1 MIPAA
6 ESSIQVRPVAKIS
19 ENEYRKKSLALRE
32 LVLQRAQSEH
42 LLGALCPLDEILIEP
57 LLMGKPYPLPPDV
70 AEEQIPLS
78 YSLFPYTPD
87 LPHISSRLPF
97 QSVTLVDAV
106 NSATH
111 VALLAPGGH
120 GKSVALAVL
129 ASRYAQNKRYSNREY
144 NQFPFYFHVSDISN
158 YNNPDPMTAVA
169 EVIGAAY
176 PSQDARFLR
185 SLIKQTF
192 DAHEAILLVDG
203 LDELDLIPYEKTAA
217 LLIKI
222 KQAFP
227 AIPIVTTLSPANIT
241 LLPEAGFA
249 LAGLSFWK
257 PSDYQDW
264 LGKWMKVWKECDIP
278 KKSGKDTILQLTDLV
293 SHWLPD
299 PVCQTPLEWTL
310 MVWGYSCNDLSGQS
324 LPELT
329 LAYLNRVTAGCL
341 DIEKWSQA
349 ARKMIGMG
357 KITSDSRSIS
367 STFNQKIKPID
378 NSPAPAGD
386 TPIQNSSQYLDIL
399 QNNGLLKRTPSGEFR
414 FIHYFIPAFLAGIS
428 NTESPDCHAM
438 QIPQW
443 DLKALSEGLTA
454 IRNNDQNWINAILK
468 PVDTVFYFPAILP
481 TLVSLQSFPSQWKG
495 ELFRHILTLITRQD
509 LPFSMRCRLIP
520 FIWKEKPAHSVK
532 IFQSLLANP
541 SPEVQR
547 IALFG
552 LIPYAKSQQVIDS
565 LKPMLNDH
573 DLAVRLTAIT
583 AYSSSS
589 LPSSLEVLMDIMIA
603 GSEVERLFAAECL
616 ASRPQD
622 GYSILKETLQVED
635 VLIKRAGVFGLSQVR
650 EDWAQDLLRS
660 TTILDGEWL
669 VKNAA
674 SQALEVNTHHQ
685 LYLPVPQI
693 HPSQAA
699 WLIEFASRQG
709 RGIPAGKIPVELL
722 MQAAGSKD
730 PSHVHQA
737 LEYLASIH
745 ENKIQQLFQNC
756 SLNENFRIQD
766 HAVLL
771 LILQQLRGE
780 V

>member
-6 ESSIQVRPVAKIS
+6 ESSIQVSPVAKIS

-42 LLGALCPLDEILIEP
+42 LLGALCPLDEILVEP
-57 LLMGKPYPLPPDV
+57 MLMGKPYPLPPDV

-120 GKSVALAVL
+120 GKSVALAAL
-129 ASRYAQNKRYSNREY
+129 ASRYAQSKTFRNRDY
-144 NQFPFYFHVSDISN
+144 NRFPYYFHVSDISN
-158 YNNPDPMTAVA
+158 NSDPDPLTAVA
-169 EVIGAAY
+169 EIIGAAY

-203 LDELDLIPYEKTAA
+203 LDELDIIPYEKTAA

-264 LGKWMKVWKECDIP
+264 LGKWMKVWKECCISQT
-278 KKSGKDTILQLTDLV
+278 SGKESILQMPDLV

-310 MVWGYSCNDLSGQS
+310 MVWGYSCHDLSGQS

-329 LAYLNRVTAGCL
+329 LAYLNRVDSGCL

-349 ARKMIGMG
+349 ARKMIGTG
-357 KITSDSRSIS
+357 KITIDSRSIS

-378 NSPAPAGD
+378 NSFLPASD
-386 TPIQNSSQYLDIL
+386 TLIQNSSQFLDLL
-399 QNNGLLKRTPSGEFR
+399 QNNGLVKCTPGGEYR
-414 FIHYFIPAFLAGIS
+414 FIHYLIPAFLAGLS
-428 NTESPDCHAM
+428 NTESPDCHAL
-438 QIPQW
+438 QFPQW
-443 DLKALSEGLTA
+443 ELKALAEGLTA
-454 IRNNDQNWINAILK
+454 IRNNDQNWISAILK
-468 PVDTVFYFPAILP
+468 PVDVDFYFPAILP
-481 TLVSLQSFPSQWKG
+481 TLVSLQTFPSIWKA
-495 ELFRHILTLITRQD
+495 ELFKHILSLITRQD
-509 LPFSMRCRLIP
+509 LPFSIRCRLIP
-520 FIWKEKPAHSVK
+520 FFWKEKPAHSVK

-547 IALFG
+547 IALIG
-552 LIPYAKSQQVIDS
+552 LLPYAKSQQVIDS

-573 DLAVRLTAIT
+573 DLAVRLTAIA

-589 LPSSLEVLMDIMIA
+589 QPSSLEFLMDIMIA

-616 ASRPQD
+616 AFRPND

-635 VLIKRAGVFGLSQVR
+635 VLIKRAGVFGLSQVK
-650 EDWAQDLLRS
+650 EDWAQDLLRN

-674 SQALEVNTHHQ
+674 SQSLEVNIHHQ

-693 HPSQAA
+693 HPSQAP
-699 WLIEFASRQG
+699 WLIEFAGRQG
-709 RGIPAGKIPVELL
+709 RGIPAGSIPVELL
-722 MQAAGSKD
+722 MQAAESQN
-730 PSHVHQA
+730 SVYVHQA
-737 LEYLASIH
+737 LEYLAHIR
-745 ENKIQQLFQNC
+745 ENGIKQLLQTC
-756 SLNENFRIQD
+756 SMNNNFLIQD

-771 LILQQLRGE
+771 LVFNKLRG
-780 V
+780 VD